1 MVVAVEQIEEEFES
15 GDEESGEEEEMEV
28 EGEGEG
34 EGEGEEEDEEH
45 ISNSKSKGGLD
56 KFWLLSNAKTNT
68 SRIDASSKI
77 IKRLVSN
84 PSESNYIM
92 KRLLRGLASPVET
105 SRQGFFICLVEFFR
119 LNKMEASKL
128 NSEIKT
134 TLKVTGSKGEE
145 SLLLLGQILANVALL
160 RAGVPETKPEKVQV
174 LENLI
179 ENGSKRGYLNL
190 IVINAIIEYFLQ
202 EGSVITPTEVVD
214 AIGNSFKLKIS
225 EAGLDSLLFSIAFI
239 KLHGKT
245 VPAEFLVE
253 HFGIKDVS
261 KKNLESIYKIVM
273 GTTIPLSMIVN
284 HPLLKVLVE
293 IVSEKKLGAK
303 FFNHFTPDMAG
314 STYKG
319 QIGIAVL
326 R

>member
-34 EGEGEEEDEEH
+34 EEEEDEEH

-160 RAGVPETKPEKVQV
+160 RAGVPQTKPEKVQV

-245 VPAEFLVE
+245 VSAEFLVE